1 MLRSRSVLKRGS
13 GSRFLF
19 RPAPAPIIS
28 RLSTIKKK
36 ICIQILL
43 TRKMHK
49 YFFKSCLWSML
60 ERTKRIVFRIFL
72 FHLCWNQSQS
82 RTFKLAPAKMYRL
95 RLHNPGNFTIILNS
109 VVDPDTKIWYQFYN
123 YRHWI
128 TTKFSFLMWGTVDNL
143 WENKKINF
151 FFPKTLAAPQQ
162 TIFTRQN
169 VMNRK
174 WSNFKIV
181 ELSLIRRC

>member
-1 MLRSRSVLKRGS
+1 
-13 GSRFLF
+13 
-19 RPAPAPIIS
+19 
-28 RLSTIKKK
+28 
-36 ICIQILL
+36 
-43 TRKMHK
+43 MHK

-151 FFPKTLAAPQQ
+151 FLSKNISSSATNNFYAAKCDESKMEQFQ
-162 TIFTRQN
+162 NCWIKSDKKMLKDGLKRQFSPT
-169 VMNRK
+169 K
-174 WSNFKIV
+174 SFFKI
-181 ELSLIRRC
+181 